1 MCLPFRGMVVGWGVK
16 AVPFPIVTVAAAAV
30 ALAAAGA
37 VRLEVLEVPAIG
49 WRCAGESAPAWC
61 LVSAGLG
68 WLLRNQGLGAFAVI
82 VAGAALL
89 RSSRL
94 AVAAAAAT
102 ATAALVLYNAELGAS
117 ALLLASLRAV
127 RL

>member
-1 MCLPFRGMVVGWGVK
+1 MFAFLRHGLGWGVK

-49 WRCAGESAPAWC
+49 WRCAGEDAPAWC
-61 LVSAGLG
+61 LVFAGFG
-68 WLLRNQGLGAFAVI
+68 WLLRNQALGAFAVI
-82 VAGAALL
+82 AAATALL

-94 AVAAAAAT
+94 AVVAAAAA
-102 ATAALVLYNAELGAS
+102 AAAALVLYNAELGAT